1 MDRGMLEA
9 RIEDDSYR
17 RVEVITGRRGRR
29 SWTEAE
35 KARIVAESLEAA
47 ANISDVA
54 RRYGVNRGLVT
65 VWRRQA
71 RGRNGRDDVPAFVAV
86 RLEDE
91 PASANASSKMEV
103 RIEEAREPI
112 EIRMGEATVRCRMA
126 RIARRS
132 PRSSQRC
139 GRRDDVVRCAAASLR
154 FDAAGRLPQ
163 GSEWSRRAGGG
174 KSKERSP

>member
-1 MDRGMLEA
+1 MLEA
-9 RIEDDSYR
+9 RLEDDSYR
-17 RVEVITGRRGRR
+17 RVEVITRRRGRR
-29 SWTEAE
+29 SWTVAE
-35 KARIVAESLEAA
+35 KVRIVAERLEAG
-47 ANISDVA
+47 ANVSDVA

-71 RGRNGRDDVPAFVAV
+71 RERNGRDDVPAFVAV

-112 EIRMGEATVRCRMA
+112 EIKMGEATRCACRMA

-154 FDAAGRLPQ
+154 FDAAG
-163 GSEWSRRAGGG
+163 
-174 KSKERSP
+174 